1 MRAALA
7 GLALALVLVSLSA
20 CSDDEDSTPTA
31 EMLDGAVFKSTAVE
45 GHEMVAG
52 TSLRIEFDGDGI
64 AAKAGCNTL
73 FGEIEISDGELL
85 VGPMAQTLIGCSDDL
100 IEQDQL
106 LVQFLESGPAI
117 RLERDTLTLTGEG
130 TSITAEKI
138 G

>member
-1 MRAALA
+1 MRAALV
-7 GLALALVLVSLSA
+7 GLALVLISLTA
-20 CSDDEDSTPTA
+20 CDGDDDSTPTV
-31 EMLDGAVFKSTAVE
+31 EMLDGAVFKSSAVE

-64 AAKAGCNTL
+64 AANAGCNTL
-73 FGEIEISDGELL
+73 FGEIEITGGALL

-117 RLERDTLTLTGEG
+117 RLERDTLTITGDG

-138 G
+138 E